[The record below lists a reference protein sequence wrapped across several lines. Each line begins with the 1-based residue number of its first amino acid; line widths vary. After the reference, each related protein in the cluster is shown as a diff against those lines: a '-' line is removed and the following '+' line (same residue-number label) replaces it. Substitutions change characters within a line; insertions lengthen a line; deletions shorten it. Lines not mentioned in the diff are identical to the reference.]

1 MFERPGKL
9 LDPLPRPYKNE
20 ETDCAATMVPIYLT
34 LVCGYILEYGNEYQ
48 KSEMKKMPLLGN
60 ENDLSKTKRSSMN

>member
-20 ETDCAATMVPIYLT
+20 ETGRAANNVAYL
-34 LVCGYILEYGNEYQ
+34 
-48 KSEMKKMPLLGN
+48 P
-60 ENDLSKTKRSSMN
+60 DLSMRVYS